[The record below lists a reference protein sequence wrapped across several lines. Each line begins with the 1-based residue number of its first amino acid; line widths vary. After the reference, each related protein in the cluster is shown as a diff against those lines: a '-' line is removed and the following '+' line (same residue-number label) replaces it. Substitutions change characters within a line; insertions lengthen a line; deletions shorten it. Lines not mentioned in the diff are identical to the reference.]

1 MAWVRHHDKYDGGYF
16 VDANRDYEQPKAT
29 ARQLMLLRRKHHG

>member
-16 VDANRDYEQPKAT
+16 VDPNRGYEQPKPASSSCCSGEH
-29 ARQLMLLRRKHHG
+29 QE